1 MIINPAER
9 LNHIEEYYFSRKLQE
24 IRDLNNRGYDII
36 NLGIGS
42 PDLMPSRETIKALVD
57 SARNPKNH
65 GYQPY
70 RGIPR
75 LRDSIRRWCSLTY
88 RVDLNPE
95 TEILPLMGSKE
106 GITHISLAFLNPG
119 DKVLVPELGYLAYKS
134 VTEMVG
140 GIAETYPL
148 LEERNWIP
156 DLRHLRN
163 IDLSGHKIMW
173 INYPHMPTGAPVD
186 LGVFEELVK
195 FAAENKILLC
205 HDNPYSLILN
215 DTAPISLLYADGAF
229 EVAIE
234 LNSFSKSHN
243 MAGWRVGWLSGKRD
257 YIDAVLKIKSNFDS
271 GMFRGIQDAAI
282 TALENPK
289 EWHDQRNQIYRERR
303 EMVYQLLNRLGCTW
317 KEGQVGLFIWAK
329 VPDDIK
335 DVEKW
340 VDELLYTHKVFITP
354 GFIFG
359 EKGKRYLRISLCSE
373 IETFQTALDRLKD
386 YHLKV

>member
-9 LNHIEEYYFSRKLQE
+9 LSHVQEYYFSRKLQE
-24 IRDLNNRGYDII
+24 IRDLNNRGHNII

-42 PDLMPSRETIKALVD
+42 PDQMPSRATINALID
-57 SARNPKNH
+57 SARNPDNH

-70 RGIPR
+70 RGIAR
-75 LRDSIRRWCSLTY
+75 LRDAISRWTSITY

-119 DKVLVPELGYLAYKS
+119 DRVLIPELGYPAYRA

-148 LEERNWIP
+148 LEKKNWIP
-156 DLRHLRN
+156 DINFLRN
-163 IDLSGHKIMW
+163 MDLGGFKIMW
-173 INYPHMPTGAPVD
+173 INYPHMPTGAPAN
-186 LGVFEELVK
+186 LGVFEELVNLAQEK
-195 FAAENKILLC
+195 KLLLC
-205 HDNPYSLILN
+205 HDNPYSLVLN
-215 DTAPISLLYADGAF
+215 DTSPVSLLYAEGAF

-257 YIDAVLKIKSNFDS
+257 YIDTVLKIKSNFDS

-282 TALENPK
+282 AALDNPG
-289 EWHDQRNQIYRERR
+289 EWHEQRNKVYRERR
-303 EMVYQLLNRLGCTW
+303 EIVYRLLSHLGCTW
-317 KEGQVGLFIWAK
+317 QAGQVGMFVWAK
-329 VPDDIK
+329 VPDLIP

-340 VDELLYTHKVFITP
+340 VDELLYTYKVFITP

-359 EKGKRYLRISLCSE
+359 EKGKRYIRISLCSAKE
-373 IETFQTALDRLKD
+373 IYEKALNRLGD
-386 YHLKV
+386 YKER

>member
-9 LNHIEEYYFSRKLQE
+9 LSHVQEYYFSRKLQE

-36 NLGIGS
+36 NLGVGS
-42 PDLMPSRETIKALVD
+42 PDLMPSRATINAMVD

-70 RGIPR
+70 RGITR
-75 LRDSIRRWCSLTY
+75 LRDAISRWCSITY
-88 RVDLNPE
+88 KVDLNPE

-119 DKVLVPELGYLAYKS
+119 DKVLVPELGYPAYKA

-148 LEERNWIP
+148 LEEKNWIP
-156 DLRHLRN
+156 DF
-163 IDLSGHKIMW
+163 DYLSGMELSGFKIMW
-173 INYPHMPTGAPVD
+173 VNYPHMPTGSPAD
-186 LGVFEELVK
+186 LSVFDQLVK
-195 FAAENKILLC
+195 FAMENKILLC

-215 DTAPISLLYADGAF
+215 EAPPVSLLYAEGAF

-243 MAGWRVGWLSGKRD
+243 MAGWRVGWLSGKKE
-257 YIDAVLKIKSNFDS
+257 YIDTVLKIKSNFDS

-282 TALENPK
+282 AALDNPK
-289 EWHDQRNQIYRERR
+289 EWHDQRNQVYRERR
-303 EMVYQLLNRLGCTW
+303 DIVYTLLNKLGCTW
-317 KEGQVGLFIWAK
+317 KPGQVGMFVWAK
-329 VPDDIK
+329 VPDHIP

-340 VDELLYTHKVFITP
+340 VDDLLYTYKVFITP
-354 GFIFG
+354 GFVFG
-359 EKGKRYLRISLCSE
+359 EKGKSYVRMSLCSE
-373 IETFQTALDRLKD
+373 IEIFQKVMDRLKD
-386 YHLKV
+386 YKEKV